1 MARVLEISD
10 LYLSFGAVK
19 ATDGLNV
26 TIEEGDV
33 ACIIGPNGAGKTTL
47 LNLISGYL
55 SPDSGR
61 ITYLDRDIV
70 GESPRRITQSGVA
83 RTFQIPQLFDELS
96 VLENVLIPLAVK
108 EGDGA
113 KLWAPLRRT
122 GRLER
127 AHHILTTFDLADKSA
142 AEARGLSE
150 GERKVLDI
158 AMSFALD
165 PKLMLLDEPTSSVS
179 MQNKYRVM
187 DILTEALR
195 TSNVTAIIV
204 EHDMEVVA
212 QYATRVLVLA
222 DGQIAAEGDPVTIL
236 NDPKIKDTVAGWG

>member
-26 TIEEGDV
+26 TIEEGDA

-70 GESPRRITQSGVA
+70 GESPRDITQSGVA

-113 KLWAPLRRT
+113 KLWAPLRRP
-122 GRLER
+122 GRLDR
-127 AHHILTTFDLADKSA
+127 AYHILKTFDLADKSA

-204 EHDMEVVA
+204 EHDMEVVE

-222 DGQIAAEGDPVTIL
+222 EGQIAAEGDPATIL
-236 NDPKIKDTVAGWG
+236 SDPKIKDTVAGWG